1 MEKEEKIKEKEESL
15 KNSLIEIEKLKK
27 LLLEKKEI
35 PIKINNVDSSYLSNK
50 DSSDKFY
57 NISIEEEKAAVKQ
70 VSQKLERMYLDLN
83 EKNSRIDF
91 LIKKYRELEK
101 KKNEKNCIIC

>member
-1 MEKEEKIKEKEESL
+1 MST
-15 KNSLIEIEKLKK
+15 
-27 LLLEKKEI
+27 
-35 PIKINNVDSSYLSNK
+35 K

-57 NISIEEEKAAVKQ
+57 DISIEEEKAAVKQ

-91 LIKKYRELEK
+91 LIKKYRELEQ
-101 KKNEKNCIIC
+101 KKNEKNCTIC